1 MAALRVSGATR
12 VRPSTPERMRHISG
26 VGDVKLRDF
35 ADRFLPLIADRC
47 RERDLPMDV
56 TTRPTAL
63 PQRARP
69 VDKLPVR
76 GQAAFELFRKN
87 TTIADVMRRLNYA
100 RSTVVEY
107 LAEYIRVERP
117 KSIAPWV
124 PQGIVQDVTAAVRQV
139 GGDRL
144 KPIFLALGEKVPYD
158 DIRLV
163 LAHLQSQMPL

>member
-1 MAALRVSGATR
+1 M
-12 VRPSTPERMRHISG
+12 
-26 VGDVKLRDF
+26 
-35 ADRFLPLIADRC
+35 
-47 RERDLPMDV
+47 
-56 TTRPTAL
+56 
-63 PQRARP
+63 
-69 VDKLPVR
+69 R

-117 KSIAPWV
+117 ASIAPWI
-124 PQGIVQDVTAAVRQV
+124 PQGMLLDVTAAVRQV

-163 LAHLQSQMPL
+163 LAFLQTRTP